1 MGATTAAVASS
12 EGARP
17 MSAQAASPARPLRLA
32 VRCFWERCLNQA
44 RRLPDLD
51 ETPRRRLP
59 SAGRRKKKPSC
70 SAQLTHVVT
79 AVALL
84 FVTVC
89 RWLSA
94 PRNGKSRE
102 CGGCTLAEAPP
113 PLCRLSVSVCSRLL
127 FPTGSIYFVL
137 VTRRRSRLICV
148 GVQFSSLPDWL
159 ARST

>member
-1 MGATTAAVASS
+1 MWATTAAVASF
-12 EGARP
+12 EGTRP
-17 MSAQAASPARPLRLA
+17 LSAQAASAARPLGLA
-32 VRCFWERCLNQA
+32 VRCFWERCLGQA
-44 RRLPDLD
+44 RRVSDLD
-51 ETPRRRLP
+51 RIPRRRLP

-94 PRNGKSRE
+94 PRNRKSRE
-102 CGGCTLAEAPP
+102 CGGCTLAEALPP
-113 PLCRLSVSVCSRLL
+113 VCRLSVSVCSRLL

-137 VTRRRSRLICV
+137 LTRRRSHLICLR
-148 GVQFSSLPDWL
+148 VQFGSLPDWP
-159 ARST
+159 AC